1 MPSKF
6 DLNNSMLCVTSS
18 RFGGKTALPLL
29 CPSVVVNSS
38 SSVHVLSGLANS
50 RSFNLFR
57 NTWKSCYSSKFPFIE
72 EIKTI
77 SYKTKI
83 HSEKDFLLISRQL
96 VVLQCLIFMSKIC
109 CFPASLDKKFIL
121 VKYSNL
127 SVSFTYS
134 ATLTSLFTSVYVFK
148 NLRELCTYS
157 KCTSH
162 VHGTNIMQNVPN

>member
-38 SSVHVLSGLANS
+38 SSLHVVSGLANS
-50 RSFNLFR
+50 CSFNLFR
-57 NTWKSCYSSKFPFIE
+57 NTWKSCDSSKFPYIE

-83 HSEKDFLLISRQL
+83 HSEKDFLLISRQF

-109 CFPASLDKKFIL
+109 CFPASLDKKFI

-134 ATLTSLFTSVYVFK
+134 VTLTSLFTSMF
-148 NLRELCTYS
+148 LRICGI
-157 KCTSH
+157 H
-162 VHGTNIMQNVPN
+162 VLIVNVQVMYMVQT

>member
-18 RFGGKTALPLL
+18 RFGGKIALPLL
-29 CPSVVVNSS
+29 CPLVVVNSS
-38 SSVHVLSGLANS
+38 SSEHVVSGLANS

-57 NTWKSCYSSKFPFIE
+57 NTWKSCDSSKFPYIG

-77 SYKTKI
+77 SYKTKL
-83 HSEKDFLLISRQL
+83 HSEKDFLLISRQF
-96 VVLQCLIFMSKIC
+96 VVLQCLMFMSKIC
-109 CFPASLDKKFIL
+109 CFPASLDKKFI

-134 ATLTSLFTSVYVFK
+134 VTLTSLFTSMF
-148 NLRELCTYS
+148 LRICGI
-157 KCTSH
+157 H
-162 VHGTNIMQNVPN
+162 VLIVNVQVMYMVQT